1 MLATLSLGFTLGF
14 ALQPTPATTR
24 LTAHDKRVPPPVAM
38 LTRDAAAP
46 RRLPRICLTPEAVR
60 AATPPYAA
68 ARVSR
73 LQIERCSSHSR
84 APCVRRL
91 GTKYRSVVE
100 LPVIGEQHFRLS
112 ITSNRK
118 AQLTLQGA
126 VNLDEP
132 IHYNIGSEGK
142 LEFTLSETTT
152 RILGQLGTTLLHAGA
167 RPASQLA
174 RPPAA

>member
-1 MLATLSLGFTLGF
+1 M
-14 ALQPTPATTR
+14 
-24 LTAHDKRVPPPVAM
+24 
-38 LTRDAAAP
+38 
-46 RRLPRICLTPEAVR
+46 
-60 AATPPYAA
+60 
-68 ARVSR
+68 
-73 LQIERCSSHSR
+73 
-84 APCVRRL
+84 
-91 GTKYRSVVE
+91 E

-132 IHYNIGSEGK
+132 IHYNVGSDGK

-152 RILGQLGTTLLHAGA
+152 RTLGRLGTTLLHAGA

-174 RPPAA
+174 RPPAALTPCARCPPNPLRG